1 MFVMPEHWENET
13 EGYTGYTEIE
23 VFHLE
28 IFPLKLYP
36 YT

>member
-1 MFVMPEHWENET
+1 MFVVPEHWENET
-13 EGYTGYTEIE
+13 EGYTEIE